1 MSSKKISFVI
11 LSVLIVF
18 SVLFGGCSNK
28 TSSSS
33 VEGDDAALQSNTPV
47 PTTPPVATDTISDL
61 NEDTMAITHNDWTYY
76 LDVDNYI
83 VEAYSEDPP
92 LHRRNADGSIDEDLE
107 IRGFN
112 FDIISDYI
120 YVDSNDV
127 VLDESAIQTWSTTR
141 MSLDGSETKKLEYG
155 SMSARLIPEGED
167 KFYFT
172 TLGDCAVYI
181 CDFSCE
187 NVDTLILKLP
197 DQSEL
202 DEKLGSDL
210 LIQLDISGISD
221 GYIHFDL
228 TISAD
233 DGTILYSGSYKST
246 INGSTTE
253 KIEGTYYEYISQENG

>member
-18 SVLFGGCSNK
+18 SALFGGCSNK

-33 VEGDDAALQSNTPV
+33 VEGDDAALHLNTPV
-47 PTTPPVATDTISDL
+47 PTTPPDTTDTISDL
-61 NEDTMAITHNDWTYY
+61 DEDAMAVAYNDWTYY
-76 LDVDNYI
+76 LDVDDNG

-92 LHRRNADGSIDEDLE
+92 LHRRNADDSVDENLG

-112 FDIISDYI
+112 FDIISDFI

-181 CDFSCE
+181 SDFSCE
-187 NVDTLILKLP
+187 NVDTLTLKLP

-210 LIQLDISGISD
+210 LMQLDISSISD
-221 GYIHFDL
+221 GDIHFDL

-246 INGSTTE
+246 VDGSATE
-253 KIEGTYYEYISQENG
+253 NIEGTYYEYISQED